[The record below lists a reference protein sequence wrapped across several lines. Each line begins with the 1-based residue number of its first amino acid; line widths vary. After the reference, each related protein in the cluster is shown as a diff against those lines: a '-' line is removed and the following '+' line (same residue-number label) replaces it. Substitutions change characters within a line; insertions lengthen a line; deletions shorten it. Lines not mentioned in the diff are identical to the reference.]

1 MTALFKTL
9 NIKKA
14 RIKHFSLHVL
24 HPRDRYFLLLAVMLL
39 LFLSWT
45 GFLALLDR
53 PVSLLNILHIHAYF
67 PVWLLDTLILGAPF
81 SIVFF
86 LNRTEQKTAAAI
98 RNMEELKARISKNIE
113 LANALKQNTWDNI
126 KALGDPLSE
135 TLIDLGKNYRTS
147 KKKEDE
153 QNWMTYGKEIISD
166 MLRNAH
172 NLEDLSLST
181 LKSILKYMDGVQGAF
196 YILNNNKLERRAMYA
211 YGRQRF
217 EYHEIEVGKGLIG
230 AAAYEKALIYR
241 TEIPDD
247 YYSISSGLLGEQK
260 PKSIIIV
267 PLLQEEELQGVFEIA
282 FLQNS
287 LPGYMLT
294 FANEVSSIIGQTIY
308 NLRITTR
315 TEQLLVESQQMT
327 ATLRQNEDQLRKN
340 AHEMIAAQEE
350 LERSNKALEA
360 QIQEVANS
368 RKKLEAL
375 LTNASEF
382 ISIYDENQELVFES
396 PSVKRILGYNDEDT
410 VNGMDPDIL
419 TPRGLKTI
427 NSLFLYLLDTP
438 GGEQTAQYTYL
449 RKNGEKLFLE
459 TKGKNLLHDPAI
471 RGIIFNTQDITERK
485 RAEKEERMKSRMQ
498 SLSENSPDMII
509 RINLLGKLV
518 YVNPA
523 VARFVNVH
531 PQELVKKRIN
541 ELEIDPRFISFVEEA
556 LVAIK
561 MAQQQTITE
570 VPMTS
575 QEGER
580 IMEIK
585 SIPEMG
591 EEGELETVLFVA
603 HDMTEFKKIEEDIK
617 EKNKKI
623 SDSINYAQRIQTSIL
638 PQTVH
643 IQNSFPRSFI
653 FYRPKDV
660 VSGDFPWFFEKDG
673 ISYIAAVDCTGHG
686 VPGAL
691 ISFIGYFLLNNIVN
705 AQSDHSAA
713 KILDELHR
721 QVRSTLKQDQEGAL
735 GRDGMDLALCIID
748 KEKQTLDF
756 SGAHRP
762 LFLLRNGELNE
773 YNGSRKAIGGIPLRK
788 KIEKDFENHLITYEK
803 GDQVFIFSDGLPDQI
818 GGPDRKK
825 FQPRRIREILT
836 ETPGTSMAQFSRQF
850 SQEFY
855 EWMGEEKQ
863 VDDVL
868 LIGIEL

>member
-1 MTALFKTL
+1 MTALFKKL
-9 NIKKA
+9 NIKEIW
-14 RIKHFSLHVL
+14 IKHFSLHVL
-24 HPRDRYFLLLAVMLL
+24 HPRDRYFLLLAAMLL
-39 LFLSWT
+39 LFISWS
-45 GFLALLDR
+45 GFLSFLNR
-53 PVSLLNILHIHAYF
+53 PVSFLNLLHIHKFF
-67 PVWLLDTLILGAPF
+67 PVWILDLLILSAPLA
-81 SIVFF
+81 IIAF
-86 LNRTEQKTAAAI
+86 LNKVEQKTAKAH
-98 RNMEELKARISKNIE
+98 RTMEELNSRMSKNIE
-113 LANALKQNTWDNI
+113 LANALKQNNWDNI

-135 TLIDLGKNYRTS
+135 TLLDLGKNIRSS

-153 QNWMTYGKEIISD
+153 QNWIINGKEIVSD
-166 MLRNAH
+166 ILRNTH

-181 LKSILKYMDGVQGAF
+181 LKSILQYMDGIQGAL
-196 YILNNNKLERRAMYA
+196 YMHNNKRLERKAMYA
-211 YGRQRF
+211 YGRRRF
-217 EYHEIEVGKGLIG
+217 EYQEIAIGKGLVG
-230 AAAYEKALIYR
+230 AAAYEKAIIYR

-247 YYSISSGLLGEQK
+247 YCAITSGLLGEQK
-260 PKSIIIV
+260 PKSIIVV
-267 PLLQEEELQGVFEIA
+267 PLLQEEELQGVLEIA
-282 FLQNS
+282 FLHKA
-287 LPGYMLT
+287 LPGYMIT

-308 NLRITTR
+308 NLKITTR
-315 TEQLLVESQQMT
+315 TELLLVESQQMT
-327 ATLRQNEDQLRKN
+327 STLRENEDQLRKN
-340 AHEMIAAQEE
+340 AQEMIAAQEE
-350 LERSNKALEA
+350 LERSNKMLES
-360 QIQEVANS
+360 QIQEVAHS
-368 RKKLEAL
+368 RKRLEAL

-382 ISIYDENQELVFES
+382 ISIYNEHQELVFES
-396 PSVKRILGYNDEDT
+396 PSVKRILGYNDEDP

-471 RGIIFNTQDITERK
+471 KGIIFNTQDITERK

-531 PQELVKKRIN
+531 PQELVKKRIS
-541 ELEIDPRFISFVEEA
+541 ELEIDGRFIEFVEEA
-556 LVAIK
+556 LATIK
-561 MAQQQTITE
+561 QEQQQTITE

-575 QEGER
+575 EAGER

-585 SIPEMG
+585 SIPELG

-713 KILDELHR
+713 QILDELHR

-788 KIEKDFENHLITYEK
+788 KIEKDFENHLIAYEK

-836 ETPGTSMAQFSRQF
+836 GTPGTSMAQFSRQF